1 MAVGMRLTRA
11 GKLALAKALTG
22 KELHFTCVRIGSGNF
37 DYDTESV
44 FDLEDLR
51 RYEMTLPLTE
61 CVVKG
66 DGTVYV
72 QAYLTNAE
80 VAQGFAAREHGLIAQ
95 EPDTGEEILYA
106 YKNDGEDYDF
116 VPNNT
121 GPAHKN
127 LYVEY
132 ICEIQDAENVT
143 ATLDLSVAYVGTE
156 DFKEHI
162 NALHPHPN
170 TPNHYDDVTSADY
183 VWVTDNDNHLH
194 KLSVNNLK
202 PLVREENEADESEEN
217 LSDEEII
224 MRAKA
229 ELGLDANMLVVE
241 DFKNTDTLDSFRVK
255 VTSSAENG
263 SLLGVE
269 SVEGLKTGA
278 QYIISDGVNQEFVK
292 VISVV
297 YNISGY
303 HARLESRLS
312 YSYNWG
318 STWLYRTAYS
328 GAEKAALSWTTGEIF
343 KGVSANIARTISLE
357 TTLGKAGDFD
367 VIGDGY
373 LTVDGFFTIAG

>member
-1 MAVGMRLTRA
+1 MAAGMRLTRA

-22 KELHFTCVRIGSGNF
+22 KELHFTCVRIGSGEF

-51 RYEMTLPLTE
+51 KYEMTLPLTE

-72 QAYLTNAE
+72 QAYLSNAE
-80 VAQGFAAREHGLIAQ
+80 VAQGFAAREHGLIAL

-106 YKNDGEDYDF
+106 YKNDGDDYDF

-132 ICEIQDAENVT
+132 ICEIQDSENVT

-156 DFKEHI
+156 DFKAHI

-170 TPNHYDDVTSADY
+170 TPNHYLDITSTDKIWAS
-183 VWVTDNDNHLH
+183 DNDNNLHLI
-194 KLSVNNLK
+194 SVNNLK
-202 PLVREENEADESEEN
+202 PLLREETETADAEES

-224 MRAKA
+224 FRAKA

-241 DFKNTDTLDSFRVK
+241 DFTDPNTVDSFRVR

-269 SVEGLKTGA
+269 GVEGLRTGA
-278 QYIISDGVNQEFVK
+278 VYLISDGINQEFVK

-312 YSYNWG
+312 YSYDWNA
-318 STWLYRTAYS
+318 TYLYRTAYS
-328 GAEKAALSWTTGEIF
+328 GAEAAALSWTTGEIF
-343 KGVSANIARTISLE
+343 KGVSANIARTIDLNTSLA
-357 TTLGKAGDFD
+357 KADDFD
-367 VIGDGY
+367 IIGDGFI
-373 LTVDGFFTIAG
+373 TADGYFTLG